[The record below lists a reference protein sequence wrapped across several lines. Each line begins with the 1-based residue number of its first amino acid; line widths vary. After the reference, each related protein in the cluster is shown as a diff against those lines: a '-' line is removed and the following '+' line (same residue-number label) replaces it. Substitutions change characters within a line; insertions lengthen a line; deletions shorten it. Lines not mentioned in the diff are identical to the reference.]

1 MRREFLCVI
10 LGCLVI
16 LLTAC
21 AQWFDEETPTGYAQ
35 IRIPPSEPATQSIG
49 PKEIPNNADKLR
61 FRIWNAARQYND
73 VLTVALLPQ
82 GQTLAI
88 EIPAGDDYI
97 IDVVSYENIGYPV
110 ALTGDRATGV
120 DIAADEITN
129 VVLAL
134 APWDVT
140 IIGPDEVA
148 PEAEYTLFFA
158 PEDAGGLLTNNT
170 FDTATLRVAQFDFGN
185 PVIPLPAIAG
195 QAVHSDPDGVTLTG
209 DAPNVAVDTPLFIAA
224 LLQFSQDWFDYT
236 LADGAERSMF
246 LELPNRHMGE
256 ALHEIVVRP
265 AVGGVEI
272 DVSGVR

>member
-16 LLTAC
+16 LLSAC
-21 AQWFDEETPTGYAQ
+21 AQWFDEETPTGYVQ
-35 IRIPPSEPATQSIG
+35 ISIPPSESATQSVS

-120 DIAADEITN
+120 DIAADAITN

-134 APWDVT
+134 IPWDVT
-140 IIGPDEVA
+140 ITGPDEVA
-148 PEAEYTLFFA
+148 PEAEYALFFA
-158 PEDAGGLLTNNT
+158 PEDAGGLLTNNI
-170 FDTATLRVAQFDFGN
+170 FDTATLRAAQFDFGN
-185 PVIPLPAIAG
+185 PAIPLPAIAG

-209 DAPNVAVDTPLFIAA
+209 DAPNVAVDTPLFISA

-256 ALHEIVVRP
+256 PLHEIVVRP
-265 AVGGVEI
+265 AIGGVEI
-272 DVSGVR
+272 DVSRVR